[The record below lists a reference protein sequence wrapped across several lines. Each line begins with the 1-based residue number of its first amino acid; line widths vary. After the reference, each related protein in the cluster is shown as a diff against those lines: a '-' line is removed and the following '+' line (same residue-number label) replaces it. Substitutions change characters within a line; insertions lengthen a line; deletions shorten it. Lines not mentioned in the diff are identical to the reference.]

1 MPAVIRAKSWPSR
14 STSPTTVTPSARKAA
29 ASPAPGNPAPRQT
42 GGSNDPRTPREQ
54 PKGSTQG
61 EARVGGRG
69 RARTTGSP
77 NVGSCGGRVAA
88 ATCTGGVGFASLSAP
103 RSVAGPGRSRS
114 VTTMAPPTSQLQDP
128 QPVGS
133 AIHRPLTAA
142 DVMTAAEVAALLRVP
157 RSTVED
163 WARRGIVPSRKVG
176 RRRLYI
182 RAKIEALLLGDD
194 TELSPE

>member
-1 MPAVIRAKSWPSR
+1 M
-14 STSPTTVTPSARKAA
+14 
-29 ASPAPGNPAPRQT
+29 PRQT
-42 GGSNDPRTPREQ
+42 GGSVDPRDGASAKKQ
-54 PKGSTQG
+54 HSGD
-61 EARVGGRG
+61 ARVSGRG

-88 ATCTGGVGFASLSAP
+88 ATYSGGVGFASLSAP

-114 VTTMAPPTSQLQDP
+114 ITAMAQTSQLQDP
-128 QPVGS
+128 QPIGS
-133 AIHRPLTAA
+133 TVHRPLTAD
-142 DVMTAAEVAALLRVP
+142 DVMTAAEVAVLLRVP

-176 RRRLYI
+176 RRRLYV

-194 TELSPE
+194 TELSP